1 MHEVKLIIR
10 KARLQDIPSLVELL
24 RELFTIEEDFEFDQ
38 AKQKAGL
45 KMFLD
50 KESDER
56 IILVAESIGDVIGM
70 CSAQILIS
78 TAEGTRSAIIEDMVV
93 KEDFR
98 GQGVGK
104 QLMDEIVAWAKGSG
118 ITRLQLLADKNN
130 SRAIWFYR
138 KNLWENTHLICLRR
152 KMI

>member
-1 MHEVKLIIR
+1 MREKAIIR
-10 KARLQDIPSLVELL
+10 KGRLQDVPALVELL
-24 RELFTIEEDFEFDQ
+24 KELFTIEKDFEFDQ
-38 AKQKAGL
+38 TKQKAGL

-56 IILVAESIGDVIGM
+56 IILVAELDGEVIGM
-70 CSAQILIS
+70 CSAQTLIS
-78 TAEGTRSAIIEDMVV
+78 TAEGARSTIIEDMVV
-93 KEDFR
+93 KDGFR

-104 QLMDEIVAWAKGSG
+104 QIMDEIIAWTKSSG

-138 KNLWENTHLICLRR
+138 KNLWENTQLICLRR